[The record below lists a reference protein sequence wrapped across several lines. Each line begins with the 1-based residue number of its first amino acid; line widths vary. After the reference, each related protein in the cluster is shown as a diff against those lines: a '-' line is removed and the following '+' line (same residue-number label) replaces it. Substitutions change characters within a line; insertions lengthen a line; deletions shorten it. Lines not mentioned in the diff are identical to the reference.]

1 MVWFCFVFASGLS
14 LLGKRGVKTERR
26 LGLLNKAIQRDS
38 QSLQAAENTQHPD
51 LPRRHPAGRGGGQG
65 AGLGPSGA
73 RVLLCWFVLELM
85 SLIISLYVLHPMFFM
100 PCFSTSVT
108 GGANYLCDINS

>member
-1 MVWFCFVFASGLS
+1 MVLFCFVFATGLS

-26 LGLLNKAIQRDS
+26 LGLPNKAIQEDS

-51 LPRRHPAGRGGGQG
+51 LPQRHPAGRGGSQG
-65 AGLGPSGA
+65 AGLGPSEA

-85 SLIISLYVLHPMFFM
+85 SLIISLYILNPTFFM
-100 PCFSTSVT
+100 PCFSASVT